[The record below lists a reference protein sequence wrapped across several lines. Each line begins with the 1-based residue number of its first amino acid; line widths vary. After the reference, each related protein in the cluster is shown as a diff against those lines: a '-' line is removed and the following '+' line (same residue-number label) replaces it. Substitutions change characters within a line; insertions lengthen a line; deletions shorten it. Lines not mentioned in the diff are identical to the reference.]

1 MLCCYFTA
9 LIGHEEDRVP
19 VVLQTRMRAGQV
31 SLRQVDQ
38 FVFVF
43 AGDRLATRAIQ
54 MCLHDA
60 AFPAAFLAAFICFL
74 YERTFSSEPA
84 SAMSATAT

>member
-1 MLCCYFTA
+1 MLCRYLMA
-9 LIGHEEDRVP
+9 LIGHEENGVP

-31 SLRQVDQ
+31 GLRQVDQ

-43 AGDRLATRAIQ
+43 AGDRFATRAIQ
-54 MCLHDA
+54 MCLHSA

-84 SAMSATAT
+84 SAMSATDT